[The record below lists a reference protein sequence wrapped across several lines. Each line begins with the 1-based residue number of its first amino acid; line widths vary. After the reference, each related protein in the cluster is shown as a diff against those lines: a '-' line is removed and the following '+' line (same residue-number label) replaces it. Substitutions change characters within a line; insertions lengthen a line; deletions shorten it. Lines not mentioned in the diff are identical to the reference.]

1 MTGTQEGLADAV
13 ARDADA
19 VGSRRA
25 GRTPEAASATRAAP
39 SRLARKKGL

>member
-25 GRTPEAASATRAAP
+25 GRAPEPLEARADGVAHVTR
-39 SRLARKKGL
+39 